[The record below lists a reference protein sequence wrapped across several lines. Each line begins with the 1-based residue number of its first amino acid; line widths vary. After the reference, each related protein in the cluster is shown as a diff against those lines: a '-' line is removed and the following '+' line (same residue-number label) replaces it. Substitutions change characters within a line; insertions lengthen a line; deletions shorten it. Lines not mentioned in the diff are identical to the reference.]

1 MNNLSTKSQDIKEL
15 YSAILLNSTTDE
27 IQSFLDDLLSED
39 EVKEFANRWKVA
51 NMLNDKKLYT
61 EITEITG
68 VSSATIARINKCLT
82 KENSGYLNILSKTEK

>member
-1 MNNLSTKSQDIKEL
+1 MNNISTKSQDIQNL
-15 YSAILLNSTTDE
+15 YSAILLNKSIDE
-27 IQSFLDDLLSED
+27 IQSFLDDLLSDD

-51 NMLNDKKLYT
+51 NMLNEKKLYT